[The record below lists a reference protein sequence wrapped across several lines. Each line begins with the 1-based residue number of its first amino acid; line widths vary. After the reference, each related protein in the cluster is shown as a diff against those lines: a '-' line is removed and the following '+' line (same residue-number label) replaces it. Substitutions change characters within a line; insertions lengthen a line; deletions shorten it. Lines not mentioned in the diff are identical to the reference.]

1 MELKLLS
8 IYPLPALLA
17 PLPLIPFTTEEITG
31 CTNEVANSANKA
43 GRNPLSCFFISCFT
57 VSVIPS
63 INTFESSS
71 YFMILKIFRSSFK
84 INKVNPFPALA
95 ATLPLIFLSNFF
107 IAFEAKLLTN
117 PGKLSPAK
125 EIATFVSAFFVKI
138 S

>member
-1 MELKLLS
+1 MEWNWKFLFIYSLL
-8 IYPLPALLA
+8 ALLA
-17 PLPLIPFTTEEITG
+17 PLPLIPLKKLL
-31 CTNEVANSANKA
+31 VALIKQL
-43 GRNPLSCFFISCFT
+43 RNLLSCFFISCFI

-63 INTFESSS
+63 INTFESSN
-71 YFMILKIFRSSFK
+71 YFMILKIFRYSFK

-125 EIATFVSAFFVKI
+125 EIATFASAFFVKI

>member
-1 MELKLLS
+1 MEWNWKFLFIYSLL
-8 IYPLPALLA
+8 ALLA
-17 PLPLIPFTTEEITG
+17 PLPLIPLKKLL
-31 CTNEVANSANKA
+31 VALIKQL
-43 GRNPLSCFFISCFT
+43 RNLLSCFFISCFI

-63 INTFESSS
+63 INTFESSN

-117 PGKLSPAK
+117 PGKLSPSK